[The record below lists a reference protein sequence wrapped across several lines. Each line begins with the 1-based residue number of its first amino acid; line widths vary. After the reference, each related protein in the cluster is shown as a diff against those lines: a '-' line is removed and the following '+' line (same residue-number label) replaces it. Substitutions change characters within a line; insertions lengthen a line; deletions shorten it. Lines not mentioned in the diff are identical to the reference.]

1 MRSLLVEEGYN
12 PGDRKSI
19 LRLREVVEVV
29 LERLQKILARAG
41 YGSRRACEDLI
52 RAGRVQ
58 VNGKVAVLG
67 EKADPGRDL
76 ITVDGERV
84 LIKEKY
90 VYVLLN
96 KPKGY
101 VSTVN
106 DPQGRPKVT
115 DLVKVPGVRLFP
127 VGRLDLNTSG
137 LLLLT
142 NDGEFA
148 YLMTHPKHGIWKTY
162 QVLVQGKPTRAT
174 IERLRKGVPLPEG
187 RTAPAKVRLL
197 KAFDDQAV
205 LEISI
210 REGKK
215 RQVRRMCQFVGH
227 SVLDL
232 KRTKFAFLTLGDLRP
247 GQFRYLTSEE
257 VAKLKEMARKE

>member
-1 MRSLLVEEGYN
+1 MESDSN
-12 PGDRKSI
+12 SFA
-19 LRLREVVEVV
+19 RLREVVVMAV
-29 LERLQKILARAG
+29 ERLQKILAKAG

-52 RAGRVQ
+52 RAGRVK

-67 EKADPGRDL
+67 EKADPKNDL

-84 LIKEKY
+84 VINERY

-101 VSTVN
+101 VSTVH

-115 DLVKVPGVRLFP
+115 DLVKIPGVRLFP
-127 VGRLDLNTSG
+127 VGRLDLNTCG

-148 YLMTHPKHGIWKTY
+148 FLMTHPKHAIWKTY
-162 QVLVQGKPTRAT
+162 QALVQGKPSLDA

-187 RTAPAKVRLL
+187 RTAPAEVRLL
-197 KAFDDQAV
+197 KTLSDKAV

-227 SVLDL
+227 PVLEL